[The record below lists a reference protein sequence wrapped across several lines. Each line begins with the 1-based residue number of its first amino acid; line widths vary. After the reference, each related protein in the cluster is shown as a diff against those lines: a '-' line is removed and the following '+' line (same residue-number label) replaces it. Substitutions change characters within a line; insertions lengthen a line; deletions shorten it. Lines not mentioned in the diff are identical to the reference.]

1 MCVSPRGGSL
11 SHSDLTRSER
21 RKENISISGRKD
33 TNRTGVSVSSYTNV
47 QLIVFENNCNMN
59 DMK

>member
-33 TNRTGVSVSSYTNV
+33 TNRTGASVSSYTNV
-47 QLIVFENNCNMN
+47 QLIVFENN
-59 DMK
+59 